1 MLWRAINSEASG
13 TMTDEERYLFDL
25 RGYLLVEDAL
35 TESQVDTLNA
45 AVDGLDPWAEDT
57 WKADE
62 LYDFC
67 IVDSNKLHV
76 GPLLHRD
83 DRFKELIANPSII
96 PYLSEMLGDTF
107 RLDHEYAILMND
119 DAAPLHLHGGGEPYK
134 SNAYYVHKNGRMF
147 NGLTVVSYALSDI
160 NPGEGGFCSIPGS
173 HKSNY
178 SLPPEYVSL
187 DKPCDALVHVP
198 VKAGSALIFTEALT
212 HGTMPW
218 TANHERR
225 SLLYKYSPGHQA
237 WMGQYRIEMP
247 KTGLSEP
254 QRLILEPPYIQL
266 RASVVA
272 GTGERDEY

>member
-1 MLWRAINSEASG
+1 MLSRVANSEASG

-35 TESQVDTLNA
+35 TESQVERLNA
-45 AVDGLDPWAEDT
+45 AVNGLDPWGEDT
-57 WKADE
+57 WKAND

-83 DRFKELIANPSII
+83 DRFKELIANPVIV
-96 PYLSEMLGDTF
+96 PYLAEMLGDTF
-107 RLDHEYAILMND
+107 RLDHEYAIMMTE
-119 DAAPLHLHGGGEPYK
+119 DAAPLRLHGGGEPFK

-160 NPGEGGFCSIPGS
+160 NPGEGGFCCIPGS

-178 SLPPEYVSL
+178 PVPPKYVTL
-187 DKPCDALVHVP
+187 EEPCDALVHVP

-218 TANHERR
+218 TASRERR
-225 SLLYKYSPGHQA
+225 SLLYKYSPGHEA
-237 WMGQYRIEMP
+237 WMGHYRIEMP
-247 KTGLSEP
+247 KDDLNES
-254 QRLILEPPYIQL
+254 QRLIMEPPYIQL

-272 GTGERDEY
+272 GNGQGNEY